1 MPAHVVAYGHLLVL
15 GEDVEVREDV
25 VDRPVGERRPLQ
37 GGVRVVDVGLVVLVV
52 VDAHRRLVD
61 VRLERGV
68 VVGERRYLER
78 HLGSFPSCVEA
89 NGFVARAGVMLS
101 PPATRKEFAWPRSR
115 STGKRSRRGS

>member
-37 GGVRVVDVGLVVLVV
+37 GGVRVVDVGLMVLVV

-68 VVGERRYLER
+68 VVRERRYLER
-78 HLGSFPSCVEA
+78 HLSSFPSCAEA
-89 NGFVARAGVMLS
+89 NGFDAPVSVMLS
-101 PPATRKEFAWPRSR
+101 RSATSKGARLATLAFNREEITPRQ
-115 STGKRSRRGS
+115 